1 MWVRWIFSVACLAV
15 VGYHAAALIAHSWAR
30 RANAGGPY
38 RAEGQRRHE
47 LSHLAM
53 AVGMAAMFSPF
64 GDPVPPLV
72 WLIVFGMAAAW
83 FAACL
88 LHAGTPAQGAAEH
101 QYGQHHLVANLA
113 MLFMVVGGHQ
123 HGTGGVQTGGVQTGD
138 AAGGSVGAG
147 HEGHIGGLGGGW
159 IEGPIGAV
167 LIVLLAGYFAVHT
180 VRSLRVL
187 FSAPTPGQQV
197 PSDAAGTGPVT
208 VIVARSAARQSRVQ
222 AASHVVMAA
231 AMTVMFGLML

>member
-1 MWVRWIFSVACLAV
+1 VRWIFSVACLAV
-15 VGYHAAALIAHSWAR
+15 AGYHAAALITHS
-30 RANAGGPY
+30 RALRASAGGTY
-38 RAEGQRRHE
+38 RAEGQRKYE
-47 LSHLAM
+47 LGYELTHLAM

-88 LHAGTPAQGAAEH
+88 LHAGTPTHGAAEH
-101 QYGQHHLVANLA
+101 QFGQHHLVANLA

-123 HGTGGVQTGGVQTGD
+123 HGTGGVQTGD
-138 AAGGSVGAG
+138 AAGGSVGTG

-167 LIVLLAGYFAVHT
+167 LTVLLAGYFAVHT

-197 PSDAAGTGPVT
+197 PSGAAGTGPVT
-208 VIVARSAARQSRVQ
+208 VIVARSAATQSRVQ

-231 AMTVMFGLML
+231 AMTVIFGLKL